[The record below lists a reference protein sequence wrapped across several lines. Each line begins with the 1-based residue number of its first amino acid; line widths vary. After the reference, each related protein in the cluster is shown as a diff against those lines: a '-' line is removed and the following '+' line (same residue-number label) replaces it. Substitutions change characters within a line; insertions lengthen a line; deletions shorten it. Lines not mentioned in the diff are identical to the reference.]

1 MDSQAVMRIVSN
13 RHLRPPSAKAH
24 ISETPNSSSSDSTE
38 GGKAILRAKSASVN
52 CPRDEADVTRG
63 ADKTPKVKAKLK
75 KRLSKRIQNI
85 PVWDLSGL

>member
-1 MDSQAVMRIVSN
+1 MI
-13 RHLRPPSAKAH
+13 P
-24 ISETPNSSSSDSTE
+24 TE

-75 KRLSKRIQNI
+75 KRLSKRIRGI
-85 PVWDLSGL
+85 FDKDLETIQKETKELQIKEAPANADLEYELDFSS